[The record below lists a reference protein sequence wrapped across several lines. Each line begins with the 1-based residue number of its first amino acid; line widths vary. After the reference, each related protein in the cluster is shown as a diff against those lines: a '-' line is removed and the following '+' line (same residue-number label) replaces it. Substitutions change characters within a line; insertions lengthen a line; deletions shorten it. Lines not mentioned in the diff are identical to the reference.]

1 VTSAAAP
8 PSPADVSTVLCDLDG
23 VVWLA
28 HQPITGAVDAVAAL
42 RATGRRVLFVTNN
55 SSPLLADHEGA
66 LANIG
71 IPAAGDVVSSAMA
84 GAHLVEPGMHVLVSG
99 GPGVVEAVERRG
111 ATVVL
116 NDGTPVAA
124 RIDAVV
130 VGLHRDFDYARL
142 AVTTTALRAGAR
154 LIGTNDDSTYPTPD
168 GLLPGAGSILAAIAT
183 AGGAEPVIGGK
194 PHQPMADLVAEVL
207 GHGRA
212 GFDPRSTL
220 VVGDRADT
228 DGEFARRLGSPFALV
243 RTGVTPPGLAVDVPV
258 AIDAADLAGVAA
270 ALGATG

>member
-1 VTSAAAP
+1 
-8 PSPADVSTVLCDLDG
+8 
-23 VVWLA
+23 
-28 HQPITGAVDAVAAL
+28 
-42 RATGRRVLFVTNN
+42 
-55 SSPLLADHEGA
+55 
-66 LANIG
+66 
-71 IPAAGDVVSSAMA
+71 
-84 GAHLVEPGMHVLVSG
+84 VSG

-194 PHQPMADLVAEVL
+194 PHQPMADLVAELL